1 MQIIFGGNMKILSTT
16 RKNILTNGGFTLN
29 NRLSSILVVLGLIAI
44 SLSACASLPG
54 QATENGSL
62 TASGTDSARQVAV
75 ASEIG
80 GKVVEVLVEEGQPV
94 KSGDVLFILD
104 DALLQAQREQ
114 AAAAVQVAEAAL
126 NAARVQQESA
136 QTQYDLVLLAARQQD
151 QLNRVS
157 AWDASLPDEFSLPVW
172 YFEKDEEL
180 SAAEKQVAEAKAAL
194 ESELANLDDVL
205 TNASNANFFMAE
217 ERLAEAQTSFVVA
230 RQVLDRAEQAQDN
243 QALREQAQKQLDAAQ
258 AGLKAAQETYNRL
271 LTSTASQDVLEVRAR
286 VAIARAR
293 YDAANDWMNAL
304 LTGEDS
310 LQVKAAQNGIVQ
322 ATALVSQAE
331 AGLAQAQA
339 ALNGINLQ
347 IAKAT
352 VNSPSDGILLTR
364 NLAAGETV
372 SPGSTVMTIGQLD
385 VVDLVV
391 YIPEDR
397 YGEIDLDE
405 EVSIRVDSFP
415 GDTFNGT
422 VAHISDQ
429 AEFTPRNVQ
438 TVEGRRAT
446 VYAVRLL
453 VPNPE
458 MKLKPGMPAD
468 VTFTN

>member
-1 MQIIFGGNMKILSTT
+1 
-16 RKNILTNGGFTLN
+16 
-29 NRLSSILVVLGLIAI
+29 
-44 SLSACASLPG
+44 
-54 QATENGSL
+54 
-62 TASGTDSARQVAV
+62 
-75 ASEIG
+75 
-80 GKVVEVLVEEGQPV
+80 
-94 KSGDVLFILD
+94 
-104 DALLQAQREQ
+104 
-114 AAAAVQVAEAAL
+114 
-126 NAARVQQESA
+126 
-136 QTQYDLVLLAARQQD
+136 
-151 QLNRVS
+151 
-157 AWDASLPDEFSLPVW
+157 
-172 YFEKDEEL
+172 
-180 SAAEKQVAEAKAAL
+180 
-194 ESELANLDDVL
+194 
-205 TNASNANFFMAE
+205 
-217 ERLAEAQTSFVVA
+217 
-230 RQVLDRAEQAQDN
+230 
-243 QALREQAQKQLDAAQ
+243 
-258 AGLKAAQETYNRL
+258 
-271 LTSTASQDVLEVRAR
+271 
-286 VAIARAR
+286 
-293 YDAANDWMNAL
+293 
-304 LTGEDS
+304 
-310 LQVKAAQNGIVQ
+310 VKAAQNGIAQ
-322 ATALVSQAE
+322 ATTLVSQAE

-352 VNSPSDGILLTR
+352 VISPIDGILLTR
-364 NLAAGETV
+364 NLEAGETV

>member
-1 MQIIFGGNMKILSTT
+1 MKILSTT
-16 RKNILTNGGFTLN
+16 RINNLTNGGFTLN
-29 NRLSSILVVLGLIAI
+29 NRLSSILVVLGLLAI

-62 TASGTDSARQVAV
+62 TASGTVSARQVAV

-94 KSGDVLFILD
+94 KSGDVLFLLD

-180 SAAEKQVAEAKAAL
+180 SAAEKEVAEAKAAL

-310 LQVKAAQNGIVQ
+310 LQVKAAQNGIAQ
-322 ATALVSQAE
+322 ATTLVSQAE

-352 VNSPSDGILLTR
+352 VISPIDGILLTR
-364 NLAAGETV
+364 NLEAGETV